1 MKKKI
6 KIKIGKEIPI
16 NNDNKKDNLC
26 LHIILLYWN
35 EKKTFTFTY
44 ILLCVLKTKLQ

>member
-35 EKKTFTFTY
+35 EKKHSHSLIFFFVY
-44 ILLCVLKTKLQ
+44 